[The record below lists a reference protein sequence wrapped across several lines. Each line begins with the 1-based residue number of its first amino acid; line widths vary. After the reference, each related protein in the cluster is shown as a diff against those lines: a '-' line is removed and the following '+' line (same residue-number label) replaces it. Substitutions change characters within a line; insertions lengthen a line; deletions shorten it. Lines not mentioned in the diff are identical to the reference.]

1 MIQKL
6 GNALKTIA
14 RRALLRGDRDAS
26 NMISDH
32 GLEGFRSN
40 MSHEQAQI
48 GHSVETAFN
57 TTISNQKGEQI
68 GAGVKAGQATYATT
82 HTHKKTDDDKD
93 EDKKNNNLGSSII
106 DALE

>member
-6 GNALKTIA
+6 GNALKTVA

-82 HTHKKTDDDKD
+82 HTHKKTD
-93 EDKKNNNLGSSII
+93 EDKKNNNLGSSIM
-106 DALE
+106 DAIK